1 MQGPGL
7 TEPSDPR
14 QAGWQVSTLCG
25 HPPPPLPRH
34 AGCCDG
40 PGSLALPG
48 GHSLGNKIFVF
59 SAGRPSRLPDCGGRD
74 AEPPGN
80 KLPLLIS
87 FSQGDLDTVRTED
100 RPLSYQQ
107 ASSGRGPAGRPRQPS
122 GGHTQRSAEERGAGL
137 RRPPVTGPKWGWGS
151 AVEAQG
157 RAEGLAPDC
166 GQARVCAWA
175 EGTSTREW
183 WWGNAGAG
191 SPRGS

>member
-1 MQGPGL
+1 M
-7 TEPSDPR
+7 
-14 QAGWQVSTLCG
+14 
-25 HPPPPLPRH
+25 
-34 AGCCDG
+34 
-40 PGSLALPG
+40 
-48 GHSLGNKIFVF
+48 F

-107 ASSGRGPAGRPRQPS
+107 ASSGRGPAGGPRQAS
-122 GGHTQRSAEERGAGL
+122 GGHTQWSAEERGAGL
-137 RRPPVTGPKWGWGS
+137 RRPPVTGPQWGWGS

-157 RAEGLAPDC
+157 SVR
-166 GQARVCAWA
+166 AWA
-175 EGTSTREW
+175 EGTSTRER

-191 SPRGS
+191 SPAAHKAVCWGLQRWGCSTAAKGPQAAACVAGWPAATWRPRALG